1 VGFLGKMVGWAKAH
15 PIWYGNQKSH
25 ENVLLQIRR
34 SNVKMTVN
42 IEAVKKAIAI
52 PDFDQIKLLEI
63 ALTHSSYI
71 YENPSLNRQQQDL
84 QEREYRRLAIL
95 GDSILGAVVI
105 DYLHEKFHNLNQG
118 ELTLWKSDLVRRNK
132 AYEFALNLNLRQLC
146 LLGRSEETKDESEQ
160 KDLFAEM
167 FEALL
172 GAIYLHFNR
181 DFSPTRD
188 WLVKHFIA
196 NAVDALLTDSSIGE
210 QQLPADSLL
219 AVSNMNADE
228 ATQLLWQMKR
238 QIDSLVDGN
247 EEFQQLLTWV
257 KQKSLSVDSSY
268 KPRKVRAFYLVLI
281 RILGRAFARNFDPNR
296 GGAKARQFATNFSR
310 ANDIALDL
318 AFNANPNLSPANVL
332 ASIYAINFEPELKQ
346 ALQKL
351 QAEMPDPKE
360 EKERFETWRKANGE
374 NWLKQLRLAI
384 GHNLQFSDQQ
394 KDLLKQ
400 YYADNKLLLECIGA
414 ANVSSEVKDEILESL
429 FLPKE
434 S

>member
-1 VGFLGKMVGWAKAH
+1 
-15 PIWYGNQKSH
+15 
-25 ENVLLQIRR
+25 
-34 SNVKMTVN
+34 MTIN
-42 IEAVKKAIAI
+42 IQAVKKAIAI
-52 PDFDQIKLLEI
+52 PDFKQPKLLEI

-71 YENPSLNRQQQDL
+71 YENPSQNRQQQDL

-95 GDSILGAVVI
+95 GDSIFGAVVI
-105 DYLHEKFHNLNQG
+105 DYLHEKFPNFSQSM
-118 ELTLWKSDLVRRNK
+118 LTDCKSKLVSREN
-132 AYEFALNLNLRQLC
+132 AYEFARKLNLSQLC
-146 LLGRSEETKDESEQ
+146 LLGGSGKSKDESQQ
-160 KDLFAEM
+160 KDLFGEM

-181 DFSPTRD
+181 EFSPTRD

-196 NAVDALLTDSSIGE
+196 NAVDKLLTNYIE
-210 QQLPADSLL
+210 EKLPADSLL
-219 AVSNMNADE
+219 AVSNMNTDE

-238 QIDSLVDGN
+238 EIDSLVDDN

-268 KPRKVRAFYLVLI
+268 KPRKVRAFYLVLV
-281 RILGRAFARNFDPNR
+281 RILGRAFARNFDPTR
-296 GGAKARQFATNFSR
+296 GGAQARQFATNFSR

-346 ALQKL
+346 TLQKL

-360 EKERFETWRKANGE
+360 EKESFESWRKANGE
-374 NWLKQLRLAI
+374 KWLKQLRLAL
-384 GHNLQFSDQQ
+384 GHNLQFNDKQ
-394 KDLLKQ
+394 KDLLKN
-400 YYADNKLLLECIGA
+400 YYDANKLLLECIGA
-414 ANVSSEVKDEILESL
+414 ANVSSEVKEEILESL

-434 S
+434 VN

>member
-1 VGFLGKMVGWAKAH
+1 MA
-15 PIWYGNQKSH
+15 ID
-25 ENVLLQIRR
+25 ID
-34 SNVKMTVN
+34 
-42 IEAVKKAIAI
+42 AVKKIIAI
-52 PDFDQIKLLEI
+52 PDFNQTKLLEI

-71 YENPSLNRQQQDL
+71 YENTKLNGQQQDL

-105 DYLHEKFHNLNQG
+105 DYLHENLPNLNQG
-118 ELTLWKSDLVRRNK
+118 ELTLLKSDLVRRNK
-132 AYEFALNLNLRQLC
+132 AYEFARKLNFRQLC
-146 LLGRSEETKDESEQ
+146 LLGGSEKGKDESEQ
-160 KDLFAEM
+160 KDLFGEM

-172 GAIYLHFNR
+172 GAIYLNFNR

-196 NAVDALLTDSSIGE
+196 NAVDTLLADTPIAE

-228 ATQLLWQMKR
+228 GTQLLSQMKLK
-238 QIDSLVDGN
+238 IDSLVDDN
-247 EEFQQLLTWV
+247 VEFKQLLNWV

-268 KPRKVRAFYLVLI
+268 KPRKVRAFYLVLVG
-281 RILGRAFARNFDPNR
+281 ILGRAFARNFAPTR
-296 GGAKARQFATNFSR
+296 GGAKARQFATNFTR

-318 AFNANPNLSPANVL
+318 AFNDNPHLSPANVL
-332 ASIYAINFEPELKQ
+332 ASIFAVNIEPELKQ

-360 EKERFETWRKANGE
+360 EKERFEAWRQANSQK
-374 NWLKQLRLAI
+374 WLEQLRLAI
-384 GHNLQFSDQQ
+384 GHDLQFSDQQ
-394 KDLLKQ
+394 KDLLKK
-400 YYADNKLLLECIGA
+400 YYDANKLLLECIGA
-414 ANVSSEVKDEILESL
+414 ANVSPEVKEQILESL

>member
-1 VGFLGKMVGWAKAH
+1 MLTIITSINGNALQKTSKINPKMN
-15 PIWYGNQKSH
+15 ID
-25 ENVLLQIRR
+25 
-34 SNVKMTVN
+34 

-52 PDFDQIKLLEI
+52 PDFNQTKLLEI

-71 YENPSLNRQQQDL
+71 YENTKLKRQQQDL

-105 DYLHEKFHNLNQG
+105 DYLHENFQDFNQFR
-118 ELTLWKSDLVRRNK
+118 LTDCKSKLVSREN
-132 AYEFALNLNLRQLC
+132 AYEFARKLHLRQLC
-146 LLGRSEETKDESEQ
+146 LLGGGEKGKNENEQ
-160 KDLFAEM
+160 KDLFGEM

-172 GAIYLHFNR
+172 GAIYLNFNR
-181 DFSPTRD
+181 NFSLTRD

-196 NAVDALLTDSSIGE
+196 NAVDALLTDNSIAE
-210 QQLPADSLL
+210 QQLPADSLS
-219 AVSNMNADE
+219 AVSNMNPDE

-238 QIDSLVDGN
+238 KINSLVDDN

-257 KQKSLSVDSSY
+257 KQKSLAVDSSY
-268 KPRKVRAFYLVLI
+268 QPRKVRAFYFVLV
-281 RILGRAFARNFDPNR
+281 RILGRAFARNLDPAR

-318 AFNANPNLSPANVL
+318 AFNDNPNLSPANVL
-332 ASIYAINFEPELKQ
+332 ASIFALNIEPELKQ
-346 ALQKL
+346 TLQKL
-351 QAEMPDPKE
+351 KAEMPDPKE
-360 EKERFETWRKANGE
+360 QKEGFERWRQESSQK
-374 NWLKQLRLAI
+374 WLEQLRLAI
-384 GHNLQFSDQQ
+384 GHDLQFSNKQ

-400 YYADNKLLLECIGA
+400 YYDANKLLLECIGA
-414 ANVSSEVKDEILESL
+414 ANVTREAKEEILESL

>member
-1 VGFLGKMVGWAKAH
+1 
-15 PIWYGNQKSH
+15 
-25 ENVLLQIRR
+25 
-34 SNVKMTVN
+34 MTVN
-42 IEAVKKAIAI
+42 IQAVKKAIAI
-52 PDFDQIKLLEI
+52 PDFHQTNLLEI

-71 YENPSLNRQQQDL
+71 YENSSLNRQKQDL

-105 DYLHEKFHNLNQG
+105 DYLHEKFPNFSQST
-118 ELTLWKSDLVRRNK
+118 LTDCKSKLVSREN
-132 AYEFALNLNLRQLC
+132 AYEFAQKLNLSQLC
-146 LLGRSEETKDESEQ
+146 LLGGSGKSKDESEQ
-160 KDLFAEM
+160 KDLFGEM

-172 GAIYLHFNR
+172 GAIYLNFNR
-181 DFSPTRD
+181 DFSSTRD

-196 NAVDALLTDSSIGE
+196 NAVEALLTDNSLGK

-219 AVSNMNADE
+219 AVSNMNANE

-238 QIDSLVDGN
+238 EIDSLVDDN

-257 KQKSLSVDSSY
+257 KQKSLLVDSSY
-268 KPRKVRAFYLVLI
+268 KSRKVRAFYLVLV
-281 RILGRAFARNFDPNR
+281 RILGRAFARNFDPTR
-296 GGAKARQFATNFSR
+296 GGAQARQFATNFSR

-346 ALQKL
+346 TLQKL
-351 QAEMPDPKE
+351 QAEIPDPKE

-374 NWLKQLRLAI
+374 KWLQQLRSAI
-384 GHNLQFSDQQ
+384 GHNLQFGDKQ

-400 YYADNKLLLECIGA
+400 YYDANKLLLECIGA
-414 ANVSSEVKDEILESL
+414 ANVNSEVKEEILESL
-429 FLPKE
+429 FLPKAT
-434 S
+434 

>member
-1 VGFLGKMVGWAKAH
+1 
-15 PIWYGNQKSH
+15 
-25 ENVLLQIRR
+25 
-34 SNVKMTVN
+34 MTID

-52 PDFDQIKLLEI
+52 PDFKQTKLLEI

-105 DYLHEKFHNLNQG
+105 DYLHQNFQNFSQFT
-118 ELTLWKSDLVRRNK
+118 LTDCKSKLVSREN
-132 AYEFALNLNLRQLC
+132 AYEFARKLNLRQLC
-146 LLGRSEETKDESEQ
+146 LLGGSEKSKHESQQ

-172 GAIYLHFNR
+172 GAIYLNFNR
-181 DFSPTRD
+181 DFSPSRD

-228 ATQLLWQMKR
+228 ATKLLWQMKR
-238 QIDSLVDGN
+238 EVDSLVNDN
-247 EEFQQLLTWV
+247 QEFQQLLTWV

-268 KPRKVRAFYLVLI
+268 KPRKVRAFYLVLV
-281 RILGRAFARNFDPNR
+281 RILGRAFARNFDPTR

-318 AFNANPNLSPANVL
+318 AFNDNHNLSPANVL
-332 ASIYAINFEPELKQ
+332 ASIFALNIEPELKQ

-360 EKERFETWRKANGE
+360 EKDRFESWRKAYGE
-374 NWLKQLRLAI
+374 NWLKQLKLAL
-384 GHNLQFSDQQ
+384 GHNLQFSDKQ

-400 YYADNKLLLECIGA
+400 YYDANKLLLECIGA
-414 ANVSSEVKDEILESL
+414 ANVTPEVKEEILESL

>member
-1 VGFLGKMVGWAKAH
+1 
-15 PIWYGNQKSH
+15 
-25 ENVLLQIRR
+25 
-34 SNVKMTVN
+34 MTIN
-42 IEAVKKAIAI
+42 IQAVKKAIAI
-52 PDFDQIKLLEI
+52 PDFHQTNLLEI

-71 YENPSLNRQQQDL
+71 YDNLRLNRQQQDL

-105 DYLHEKFHNLNQG
+105 DYLHQKFPDFSQFT
-118 ELTLWKSDLVRRNK
+118 LTEYKSKLVSRQN
-132 AYEFALNLNLRQLC
+132 AYEFARKLNLRQLC
-146 LLGRSEETKDESEQ
+146 LLGGSEKGKDESEQ
-160 KDLFAEM
+160 KDLFGEM

-172 GAIYLHFNR
+172 GAIYLNFNR

-196 NAVDALLTDSSIGE
+196 NAVDALLADNSIE
-210 QQLPADSLL
+210 EKELPADSLL

-238 QIDSLVDGN
+238 EIDSLVDDN

-268 KPRKVRAFYLVLI
+268 TSRKVRAFYLVLV
-281 RILGRAFARNFDPNR
+281 RILGRAFARNFDPTR

-346 ALQKL
+346 AVQKL

-374 NWLKQLRLAI
+374 KWLKQLRLAI
-384 GHNLQFSDQQ
+384 GHNLQFSDKQ
-394 KDLLKQ
+394 KHLLKQ
-400 YYADNKLLLECIGA
+400 YYDSNKLLLECIGA
-414 ANVSSEVKDEILESL
+414 ANVSSEVKEEILESL
-429 FLPKE
+429 FLPTE
-434 S
+434 I